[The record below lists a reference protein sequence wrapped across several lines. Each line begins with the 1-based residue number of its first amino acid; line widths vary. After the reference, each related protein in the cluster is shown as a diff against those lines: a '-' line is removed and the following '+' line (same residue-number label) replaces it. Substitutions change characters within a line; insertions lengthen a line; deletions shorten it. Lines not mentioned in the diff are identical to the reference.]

1 MSWGS
6 SGGEASATL
15 NQDYLAA
22 DGIENVIRVL
32 EDLEDEKFTELEF
45 IELNACAGGC
55 VGGVP
60 RWRTLCRQSPA
71 QAAAQSSPI
80 ACNHI
85 GDSVPEDYGF
95 DLPIEYS
102 PILKLDPNFIVAF
115 QKMSEM
121 QRIAKSLPGL
131 DCGSCGAPSC
141 KALAEDV
148 VRGHA
153 KVDDCIFRL
162 REHMHTLVDEISRL
176 EGYIPP
182 PNR

>member
-1 MSWGS
+1 
-6 SGGEASATL
+6 
-15 NQDYLAA
+15 
-22 DGIENVIRVL
+22 
-32 EDLEDEKFTELEF
+32 
-45 IELNACAGGC
+45 
-55 VGGVP
+55 
-60 RWRTLCRQSPA
+60 
-71 QAAAQSSPI
+71 
-80 ACNHI
+80 
-85 GDSVPEDYGF
+85 
-95 DLPIEYS
+95 
-102 PILKLDPNFIVAF
+102 
-115 QKMSEM
+115 MSEL

-182 PNR
+182 PFRK